1 MSRGMNASVPGKHE
15 RGGDERQKGDRRE
28 ADVSVEK
35 GTTVSQ
41 RSDLRGLE
49 LKTSRLGGSKD
60 VDGVAAG
67 IDSSEGIG

>member
-1 MSRGMNASVPGKHE
+1 MKLTSRVAIGCCRG
-15 RGGDERQKGDRRE
+15 GGDERQKGDQRE
-28 ADVSVEK
+28 VDLSVEK

-49 LKTSRLGGSKD
+49 LKTSRLGGLKD

-67 IDSSEGIG
+67 VDSSEGNG